1 MTNKEIVMEILDTYG
16 CSNSKQIANLAYLRL
31 NEHITP
37 AQAAG
42 AIRPLVKAGW
52 AGSSKDD
59 KNTTIYWLTEEG
71 KKNKKK
77 EENK

>member
-1 MTNKEIVMEILDTYG
+1 MADAGSAAPEHAVPGDREHR
-16 CSNSKQIANLAYLRL
+16 QVPARVLR
-31 NEHITP
+31 TGYRP

-52 AGSSKDD
+52 AGSSQDD